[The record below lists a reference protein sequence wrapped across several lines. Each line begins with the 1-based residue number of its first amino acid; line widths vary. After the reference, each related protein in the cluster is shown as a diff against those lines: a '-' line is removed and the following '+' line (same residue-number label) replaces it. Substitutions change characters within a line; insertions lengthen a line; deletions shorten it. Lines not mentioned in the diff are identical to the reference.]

1 MVSGLCRL
9 KDWVRSRSR
18 RKLSARST
26 STRLLAALDVIPEA
40 VVLIDAEDRYVVWNR
55 QYAEMYA
62 ELRHT
67 IVAGGRFEDTLRA
80 GLAVGQYPD
89 AQGREQEW
97 LLERLAQQ
105 AMPQSTLEQ
114 RLANGRWIRIEERRT
129 ADGGSIGIHID
140 ITERKR
146 REASFRLLLESNPV
160 PMWIIDRETLRFLA
174 VNNAAAEHYG
184 YSSERFLELSLLD
197 IVAPEHRE
205 DVRHAALP
213 GASDLT
219 GQTRRHIK
227 ANGSAIDVAVYTRS
241 LHFNGRAASLVAVF
255 DLTKRNRAEME
266 LQNTREFLNM
276 IVENVPVGIVVK
288 EPTEQ
293 RCVLVNR
300 AAEEFW
306 GISRDNMLGKRAKDI
321 FPEATVNVMPT
332 GDQQLRNARQ
342 PELID
347 CLPVDTAGRGTRLAR
362 IRRHTVLDR
371 EAKPQFLLSV
381 FEDVTEQKRTE
392 AQVAHM
398 ARHDSLTDLPNRAA
412 FDDYFAQVLDRAK
425 IAGEPFA
432 LFCID
437 LDRFKDVN
445 DVFGHRIGDALLRE
459 LSRRLREAAGIAFL
473 ARFGGDEFNLV
484 TTETPLHSASEKLA
498 VRLQKAIA
506 REIEIEGIPLRVG
519 LSIGVA
525 MFPAN
530 GSDAKT
536 LLAHADAALYRAKRD
551 GHSAVRFFD
560 AEMDHQLHEKRV
572 LQQELQSAIERNEFA
587 LDYQPLARIDGE
599 IFGFEALARWNHP
612 TRGLLPPS
620 IFIPIAEECGLIA
633 ALSGWIVRQACREA
647 ASWPKPLQ
655 IAVNISPNQF
665 RHGDLGGLIH
675 SALLESGLTPGRLEL
690 EITEG
695 VLIDDFS
702 RAVSILRRI
711 KSLGVQIALDDFGT
725 GYSSLSYLQSFP
737 FDKMKIDKSFVSDVK
752 NPQSTVII
760 RAVIGLGRALRVPVL
775 AEGVE
780 TREQLA
786 YLAQEGCDEV
796 QGFLVGRPLP
806 IADYG
811 EVIGRTEAADRKM
824 RLVG

>member
-1 MVSGLCRL
+1 MG
-9 KDWVRSRSR
+9 
-18 RKLSARST
+18 
-26 STRLLAALDVIPEA
+26 
-40 VVLIDAEDRYVVWNR
+40 VVFRYLNMIDAEDRYVVWNR

-321 FPEATVNVMPT
+321 FPEATVNVMP
-332 GDQQLRNARQ
+332 
-342 PELID
+342 
-347 CLPVDTAGRGTRLAR
+347 
-362 IRRHTVLDR
+362 
-371 EAKPQFLLSV
+371 
-381 FEDVTEQKRTE
+381 
-392 AQVAHM
+392 
-398 ARHDSLTDLPNRAA
+398 
-412 FDDYFAQVLDRAK
+412 
-425 IAGEPFA
+425 
-432 LFCID
+432 
-437 LDRFKDVN
+437 
-445 DVFGHRIGDALLRE
+445 
-459 LSRRLREAAGIAFL
+459 
-473 ARFGGDEFNLV
+473 
-484 TTETPLHSASEKLA
+484 
-498 VRLQKAIA
+498 
-506 REIEIEGIPLRVG
+506 
-519 LSIGVA
+519 
-525 MFPAN
+525 
-530 GSDAKT
+530 
-536 LLAHADAALYRAKRD
+536 RD

-620 IFIPIAEECGLIA
+620 IFIPISEECGLIA

-675 SALLESGLTPGRLEL
+675 STLLESGLTPGRLEL

-737 FDKMKIDKSFVSDVK
+737 FDKMKIDKSFVSDLK
-752 NPQSTVII
+752 NPQSAVII

-811 EVIGRTEAADRKM
+811 EVIGRTGAADRKM